1 MQVNAITHQISLAA
15 GLGIIIYA
23 GLASG
28 DDWKEFYQYYRESKF
43 IHITSLDFTLLSAF
57 APFWVYNDMTAR
69 KWYDKGSWLLPLSL
83 VPFLGPALYLLLRPS
98 LSAMPVSLSPSSSEQ
113 KWTSYLQTS
122 VQHSEGIKAPIPIPR
137 RVWLKLIRKILKSH
151 C

>member
-113 KWTSYLQTS
+113 K
-122 VQHSEGIKAPIPIPR
+122 
-137 RVWLKLIRKILKSH
+137 
-151 C
+151 